1 MTVWPIVTCFDMV
14 IMIYYGMILTIM
26 TNNSVGKRISLLRKQ
41 KKISQEELA
50 FQAHVDRT
58 YISRIESAG
67 ANPSLRLLAKI
78 ARRLDISVAELLKDV
93 K

>member
-1 MTVWPIVTCFDMV
+1 MICFGMV
-14 IMIYYGMILTIM
+14 FVIYYGMIFTIM
-26 TNNSVGKRISLLRKQ
+26 ANNIVGKRISVLRKQ

-50 FQAHVDRT
+50 FRAHVDRT

-78 ARRLDISVAELLKDV
+78 ARRLDVSVAELLKDV

>member
-1 MTVWPIVTCFDMV
+1 MTCFDMV

-26 TNNSVGKRISLLRKQ
+26 TNNIVGKHISLLRKQ

-50 FQAHVDRT
+50 FRAHIDRT

-78 ARRLDISVAELLKDV
+78 ARRLVISVAELLKDV

>member
-1 MTVWPIVTCFDMV
+1 MV
-14 IMIYYGMILTIM
+14 NMIYYGMIFTIM
-26 TNNSVGKRISLLRKQ
+26 VNNIVGKRISVLRKQ
-41 KKISQEELA
+41 KGISQEELA
-50 FQAHVDRT
+50 FIAHVDRT

-78 ARRLDISVAELLKDV
+78 ANKLDISVAELLRDV